1 MKRFALYIL
10 AFAALT
16 LAHSCSPY
24 KIDEILIS
32 RDDVSLTIEGLPVF
46 VYNEDKCQLAYNTER
61 NEYRAM
67 TDDMTDYFILKA
79 NQKLTTIDQQ
89 FTADLTYTTSGS
101 PTTLKE
107 LSFTIEKISNESGLV
122 WVWCKEYAIGI
133 VAKLF

>member
-1 MKRFALYIL
+1 M
-10 AFAALT
+10 
-16 LAHSCSPY
+16 
-24 KIDEILIS
+24 S

>member
-1 MKRFALYIL
+1 MKRFALYVL

-24 KIDEILIS
+24 EIDEILMS

>member
-1 MKRFALYIL
+1 MKRFALYVL

-24 KIDEILIS
+24 KIDEILMS

-122 WVWCKEYAIGI
+122 WVWCKECAIGI

>member
-24 KIDEILIS
+24 KIDEILMS

-67 TDDMTDYFILKA
+67 TDDMTDYFILEA

>member
-24 KIDEILIS
+24 KIDEILMS

>member
-24 KIDEILIS
+24 KIDEILMS

-101 PTTLKE
+101 PTTLTE

>member
-10 AFAALT
+10 AFAAMT

-24 KIDEILIS
+24 KIDEILMS

>member
-1 MKRFALYIL
+1 MKRFALYVL

-24 KIDEILIS
+24 KIDEILMS

-122 WVWCKEYAIGI
+122 WVWCKEYAIRI

>member
-1 MKRFALYIL
+1 MKRIALYVL

-24 KIDEILIS
+24 KIDEILMS

>member
-1 MKRFALYIL
+1 MKRFALYVL

-24 KIDEILIS
+24 KIDEILMS

>member
-1 MKRFALYIL
+1 MKKFALYIL

-24 KIDEILIS
+24 KIDEILMS

>member
-46 VYNEDKCQLAYNTER
+46 VYNEDKCQLA
-61 NEYRAM
+61 
-67 TDDMTDYFILKA
+67 
-79 NQKLTTIDQQ
+79 
-89 FTADLTYTTSGS
+89 
-101 PTTLKE
+101 
-107 LSFTIEKISNESGLV
+107 
-122 WVWCKEYAIGI
+122 
-133 VAKLF
+133 

>member
-1 MKRFALYIL
+1 MNRFALYVL

-24 KIDEILIS
+24 KIDEILMS